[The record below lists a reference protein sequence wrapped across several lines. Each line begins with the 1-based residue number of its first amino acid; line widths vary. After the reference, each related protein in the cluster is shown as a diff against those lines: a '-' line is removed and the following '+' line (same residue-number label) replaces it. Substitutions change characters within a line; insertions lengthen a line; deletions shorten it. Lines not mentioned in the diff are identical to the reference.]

1 MLIQLLGLS
10 HKTAPVEVRE
20 RLHID
25 ESKLPSAL
33 HQIHKIVPE
42 AMIFSTC
49 NRFEILARVDE
60 LDGATQKMS
69 DLISEIR
76 EIPQTEFQPMLY
88 TYSGP
93 EAVRHVF
100 RVAASLDSLVV
111 GEPQILGQMK
121 QFFAIAQ
128 HEKTIAYTLHSIME
142 RAFMVAKKIRSE
154 TLIANSQVSISSV
167 AVELASKIFD
177 KLEDKTALV
186 IGAGEMSLLTI
197 QHLQSHGVKSILVIN
212 RTYQK
217 AADMAREIHARA
229 VPFEDLAGCIAESD
243 IVISSTGSPNFII
256 NKEIAHRAMTLRR
269 NRPMFFVDIAVPRD
283 IDPKINQ
290 IDGVF
295 LYDIDDLQ
303 SVVEKNKQ
311 QRLKEAERAEEIIS
325 QEAEVFWNKLK
336 SLDIAPT
343 IRDIQARIEQL
354 RKKEIE
360 MTMKKMG
367 DLNDAQKKAL
377 EDLTSSLTNKILQQ
391 SYSELRQLANQPDGV
406 EKIEL
411 IRKLFRI

>member
-1 MLIQLLGLS
+1 MFIQLLGLS

-25 ESKLPSAL
+25 EAKLPSAL
-33 HQIHKIVPE
+33 QQVHKVVPE

-60 LDGATQKMS
+60 LDGASQKLS
-69 DLISEIR
+69 SLISEIR
-76 EIPQTEFQPMLY
+76 AIPPEEFEPMLY
-88 TYSGP
+88 TYTGP

-142 RAFMVAKKIRSE
+142 RAFMVAKKVRSE
-154 TLIANSQVSISSV
+154 TLIASTQVSISSV

-186 IGAGEMSLLTI
+186 VGAGEMSIHTI
-197 QHLQSHGVKSILVIN
+197 QHLQAHGVKSILVIN
-212 RTYQK
+212 RTYEK
-217 AADMAREIHARA
+217 GAELAREIHARA
-229 VPFEDLAGCIAESD
+229 VPFEDLAACIAESD
-243 IVISSTGSPNFII
+243 IVISSTGSQNFII
-256 NKEIAHRAMTLRR
+256 NKELAHRAMTLRR

-283 IDPKINQ
+283 IDPKVNEISN
-290 IDGVF
+290 IF

-311 QRLKEAERAEEIIS
+311 QRLKESERAEEMIS

-343 IRDIQARIEQL
+343 IREIQARIEQL

-367 DLNDAQKKAL
+367 ALNDSQKKAL
-377 EDLTSSLTNKILQQ
+377 EDLTASLTNKILQQ
-391 SYSELRQLANQPDGV
+391 SYSELRQLANQPDGI

-411 IRKLFRI
+411 IRKLFRV